1 MYIKEAIQNILDK
14 NLDEMK
20 NNLQAALTEKAIEQ
34 LEEKKIKI
42 AQSYFGEERGQSPGS
57 KASKPRS
64 PAEEGM
70 RAAEEDDNEREE
82 YKKKGKKIPARLTGE
97 LARKFMTGKKK

>member
-20 NNLQAALTEKAIEQ
+20 NNFQAALIEKAISQ
-34 LEEKKIKI
+34 LEERKIQI
-42 AQSYFGEERGQSPGS
+42 AQGYFAEERGQSPGS

-70 RAAEEDDNEREE
+70 RAAEDDDNEREE
-82 YKKKGKKIPARLTGE
+82 FKKKGKKIPARLTGE
-97 LARKFMTGKKK
+97 LAKKYMNRKKK

>member
-1 MYIKEAIQNILDK
+1 MYVKEAIQNILEK

-20 NNLQAALTEKAIEQ
+20 NNFQAALTEKAISQ

-70 RAAEEDDNEREE
+70 RAAEEDEDERKE
-82 YKKKGKKIPARLTGE
+82 YAKSGKKIPARLTGE
-97 LARKFMTGKKK
+97 LAAKFMKRKKK

>member
-1 MYIKEAIQNILDK
+1 MYIKEAIQNILEK

-20 NNLQAALTEKAIEQ
+20 NNFQAALTEKAIQQ
-34 LEEKKIKI
+34 LEERKIQI
-42 AQSYFGEERGQSPGS
+42 AQSYFAEERGQSPGS

-70 RAAEEDDNEREE
+70 RAAEEDDDEREE

-97 LARKFMTGKKK
+97 LARKFMAGKKK